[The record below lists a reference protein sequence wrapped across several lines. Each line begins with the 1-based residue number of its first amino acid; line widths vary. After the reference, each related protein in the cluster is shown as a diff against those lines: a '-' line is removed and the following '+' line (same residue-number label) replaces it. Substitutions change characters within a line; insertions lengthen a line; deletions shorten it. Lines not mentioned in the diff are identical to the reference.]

1 MARAVAATPVAD
13 LVTKERRSS
22 SLLDGDVDDMERAE
36 LVVVVV
42 VVVRMPV
49 LGAKAETL
57 DAART
62 RAAAAKRNF
71 MVVVVVVVCIINYLI
86 WYNNA
91 PNNNDNMEM

>member
-62 RAAAAKRNF
+62 RAAAAKRSF
-71 MVVVVVVVCIINYLI
+71 MVVVVVVCIINYLI